1 MLPSCALAALSLL
14 LFPAQAAVSSPTEM
28 FRRAEEA
35 YQHESYQEA
44 IATYETMRSAG
55 IEDGVLYY
63 NLGNAYF
70 KAGRLGLAV
79 LNYERALKRMPGDD
93 DTRANLAF
101 ARELLSDE
109 VDEPPLPL
117 VIGWVVDLYQRIRLN
132 VLAGIVSAC
141 FLLGGVATTVLLS
154 ERWPGLRNAALGV
167 VGASIV
173 VAAIAGG
180 CLGAR
185 VHEEASRVE
194 AIIVTENAY
203 VRSGPGD
210 TSPRLAEIHEGLK
223 VRVLGEREGWLQ
235 VSLASGLTGWI
246 EREQIETI

>member
-1 MLPSCALAALSLL
+1 MLLDALLSLL
-14 LFPAQAAVSSPTEM
+14 LTQAAVSSPSEM

-35 YQHESYQEA
+35 YQHENYREA
-44 IATYETMRSAG
+44 IAAYETMRSAG

-70 KAGRLGLAV
+70 KAGNLGLAV
-79 LNYERALKRMPGDD
+79 LSYERALKMMPGDD
-93 DTRANLAF
+93 DTRANLSF

-117 VIGWVVDLYQRIRLN
+117 VIGWVVGLYQRLRPNL
-132 VLAGIVSAC
+132 LAELVSAC
-141 FLLGGVATTVLLS
+141 FLLGGVAVTVLLS
-154 ERWPGLRNAALGV
+154 ERWPALRNAA
-167 VGASIV
+167 VGLL
-173 VAAIAGG
+173 VACAVLAAVAGG
-180 CLGAR
+180 CLAAKL
-185 VHEEASRVE
+185 HTEASRVE

-203 VRSGPGD
+203 VRSGPGE

-235 VSLASGLTGWI
+235 ISLASGLTGWI
-246 EREQIETI
+246 QKDQIETI